1 MKTVVAIVL
10 ALVFPCES
18 AAHSLDE
25 YLQAARVSLAPDRI
39 TLHVDLTPGVSIAAP
54 VVAMLDRDGDGTI
67 SPAEAEAY
75 GKAVLGEWV
84 LTLDGR
90 QVLLTLTRVEIP
102 SIDEMRHGLGTIQLR
117 TVGHVEAAAGRR
129 HVYFRNNHHP
139 VPSAYLVNALIPD
152 DGDVEVVAQARD
164 PQQREVRVEYNVGR
178 TPRAQ
183 PSWPALGA
191 MGLFATIVTISI
203 ARGGALTRRL
213 QRLCLRVYTSA
224 REAT

>member
-1 MKTVVAIVL
+1 VKTAAAIVL
-10 ALVFPCES
+10 ALLLPGAS
-18 AAHSLDE
+18 AAHGLDE
-25 YLQAARVSLAPDRI
+25 YLQAARVSLAHDRI

-54 VVAMLDRDGDGTI
+54 VVAMLDRDGNGAI

-75 GKAVLGEWV
+75 GKAVLGDLA

-90 QVLLTLTRVEIP
+90 RVLLTLTRVEIP

-117 TVGHVEAAAGRR
+117 TVGRVEAAAGRR

-164 PQQREVRVEYNVGR
+164 PHQQEVRVEYNVGR
-178 TPRAQ
+178 QLRAQ
-183 PSWPALGA
+183 PLWPALGV
-191 MGLFATIVTISI
+191 MGLFATIVTLSI
-203 ARGGALTRRL
+203 ARGGGLTRRL
-213 QRLCLRVYTSA
+213 QRRCLRVYTSA
-224 REAT
+224 REAM